1 MRPKIV
7 ISIILL
13 LLTHTYLRAQKTG
26 YQFSHLDIT
35 NGLSN
40 NRVNCVYKDAGGFM
54 WFGTAS
60 GLNRYEGY
68 KFKLFKHDGN
78 DPKSLLDNNVT
89 SICEG
94 PQNTMWVF
102 THSGVSVY
110 DPNTESF
117 SNNVSDELLK
127 YRVVTSRLT
136 LIRKDDGGDFWF
148 LTNDRGVYCYHP
160 KDKTTSTYNTLPD
173 SKIILHSNK
182 AADLVEGRDKAFWL
196 IYEDG
201 TIDKLNT
208 AANTILLRNTAL
220 QQANNKKLFPYS
232 LMLDNADNLWVYV
245 TGSFLGIYNY
255 DTHNNR
261 LNHYDKDTR
270 DITLNTNVINTIVQD
285 DDKNIWVGT
294 DHGGINLINLV
305 TRQINYILTREDDN
319 RALSEN
325 SVVLYKDSNGII
337 WAGTY
342 KHGVNYYH
350 KDIIQFPI
358 VKHYIADKASLPYED
373 VNCFIEDK
381 AGNLWI
387 GTNGGGLISYNKTTK
402 QYTQYKHN
410 PANPNSLSNDV
421 VISLFIDHEN
431 KFWIGTYFGGVNRM
445 EGSSFVHYQHNDNNP
460 NSLSDDRVYTITED
474 SKHQLWFGTFAG
486 ALNIYNPATNN
497 FIHPG
502 YIMSSEYT
510 SIIYEDRDKNIW
522 IGRDRGVDVVINK
535 TQKVKHY
542 FNQPGNPNSLIA
554 NDVNRVLQDKNGLF
568 WIGTKDGLSIL
579 NTQTG
584 KFINIDDNKGLPNN
598 NVSNILEDK
607 NGLIW
612 ISTANGLASIKLTKT
627 GADYKYQLYKY
638 DEFDGLQA
646 KEYNINA
653 SAKLKNGEMIFGGAH
668 GFNLFDPQNIHT
680 SLPRPQPVI
689 TDLLLFNKSVKVGD
703 TVNGNIVLTKS
714 IGQTKE
720 LTLHHDQ
727 NVFTIEFAACDYFN
741 PNKTTYQYKLENFDK
756 QWLTSSKEARK
767 ATYTNLD
774 AGDYVFKVRVVNA
787 NHPELANTATLN
799 IKVLP
804 PFWKSAFAY
813 LIYVVL
819 IAGILLYIRHRGIMK
834 LKKEFE
840 QKHAKMEEERLITK
854 EREEARRMHE
864 LDLMKIKFF
873 TNVSHEFRT
882 PLSLIISPIDNL
894 VKSINNPGHEQ
905 QLIMIKRN
913 GKRLLNLV
921 NQLLDFRKM
930 EFKELQLSLKKGDI
944 IHFIREACASFNDM
958 AGQNHIGYLYDTEIE
973 SLVTSFDHDKIERVL
988 FNLLS
993 NAFKFTSQGG
1003 HISVF
1008 TSLAN
1013 GGVESDGEQILEIR
1027 VLDTGIG
1034 IQKEKQDK
1042 IFERFFQEDA
1052 LPENLLNQGSGIG
1065 LSITREFIKMHH
1077 GDITVESEPGEGSC
1091 FTIRL
1096 PVGVEPHKNGKTSPL
1111 NKAVVVEEDKPK
1123 GHILDSGKKPVVL
1136 LIEDNDDLRFYLKD
1150 NLKQTFHIIEAINGK
1165 DGWQKALALHPDLI
1179 VSDVSMPEMNGL
1191 ELCTKIRDDERTAH
1205 IPVILLTA
1213 LTEKKDLLAGTAS
1226 GANDYITKPFSF
1238 EILLSKINGLLMIQ
1252 QKLKKTYQKQ
1262 VEIQAQDLEIISE
1275 DQKFLKNALACIEK
1289 NITNPNFSVE
1299 ELSRQMSLS
1308 RVSLYKRLLTLTG
1321 KTPVDCIR
1329 TIRLK
1334 RAVQLLEKSK
1344 LSIASVAYEVG
1355 FNNPTY
1361 FSKVF
1366 KEEYGTLPSEYVNEI
1381 RKKEKE
1387 SLQPANA
1394 FE

>member
-1 MRPKIV
+1 MRPKII

-13 LLTHTYLRAQKTG
+13 LLTHTILRAQKTG
-26 YQFSHLDIT
+26 YRFSHLDIT

-68 KFKLFKHDGN
+68 KFKLFKHNGN

-102 THSGVSVY
+102 THSGICVY
-110 DPNTESF
+110 DPDTEGF

-127 YRVVTSRLT
+127 YRVVTNHLT
-136 LIRKDDGGDFWF
+136 LIRKDDSGDFWF
-148 LTNDRGVYCYHP
+148 LTDDRGVYCYHP
-160 KDKTTSTYNTLPD
+160 KSKTTSVYNTLPD

-182 AADLVEGRDKAFWL
+182 VADVVESRDKAFWL
-196 IYEDG
+196 IYTDG

-208 AANTILLRNTAL
+208 ATNTVLVRNTAL
-220 QQANNKKLFPYS
+220 EQANNKKPFPYS
-232 LMLDNADNLWVYV
+232 VMQDNDSNLWIYV

-255 DTHNNR
+255 DTHNNK

-270 DITLNTNVINTIVQD
+270 DITLNSNVINTIVQGD
-285 DDKNIWVGT
+285 DRNIWVGT
-294 DHGGINLINLV
+294 DHGGINLINPV
-305 TRQINYILTREDDN
+305 SHKISYILTRDDDD

-325 SVVLYKDSNGII
+325 SVVLYKDNNGIV

-358 VKHYIADKASLPYED
+358 VKHYIADNNSLPYED
-373 VNCFIEDK
+373 VNCFVEDK

-387 GTNGGGLISYNKTTK
+387 GTNGGGLVNYNKTTK
-402 QYTQYKHN
+402 KYTQYKHN
-410 PANPNSLSNDV
+410 PADPNSLSNDV
-421 VISLFIDHEN
+421 VISLFIDREN
-431 KFWIGTYFGGVNRM
+431 RFWIGTYFGGVNRM
-445 EGSSFVHYQHNDNNP
+445 EGNRFVHYQHKDSNP

-474 SKHQLWFGTFAG
+474 SKQQLWFGTFAG
-486 ALNIYNPATNN
+486 ALNIYNQAADN
-497 FIHPG
+497 FIHPD

-522 IGRDRGVDVVINK
+522 IGRDRGIDVIVNK

-542 FNQPGNPNSLIA
+542 SNQPGNPNSLIA
-554 NDVNRVLQDKNGLF
+554 NDVNRILQDKNGLF
-568 WIGTKDGLSIL
+568 WIGTKDGISIL
-579 NTQTG
+579 DAKTD

-607 NGLIW
+607 SGLIW
-612 ISTANGLASIKLTKT
+612 ISTANGIASIKLTKK
-627 GADYKYQLYKY
+627 GADYNYQVYKY
-638 DEFDGLQA
+638 DEFDGLQG

-653 SAKLKNGEMIFGGAH
+653 SYKFRNGEMIFGGAH
-668 GFNLFDPQNIHT
+668 GYNIFDPQNIHT
-680 SLPRPQPVI
+680 YLPKPQPVF

-703 TVNGNIVLTKS
+703 TVNGNVALTKS
-714 IGQTKE
+714 IAQTNQ

-727 NVFTIEFAACDYFN
+727 NVFTIEFAARDYFN
-741 PNKTTYQYKLENFDK
+741 PNKITYQYKLEGFDK
-756 QWLTSSKEARK
+756 QWLTSPKESRK

-774 AGDYVFKVRVVNA
+774 AADYVFKVRVLNA
-787 NHPELANTATLN
+787 NHPEMASTAALN

-813 LIYVVL
+813 VLYAAL

-834 LKKEFE
+834 LKREFE
-840 QKHAKMEEERLITK
+840 QKHAKIEEERMIAK

-894 VKSINNPGHEQ
+894 IKSIGNPNHEQ
-905 QLIMIKRN
+905 QLVMIKRN

-930 EFKELQLSLKKGDI
+930 EFNELQLCLKKGDI
-944 IHFIREACASFNDM
+944 IQFIREVCSSFNDM
-958 AGQNHIGYLYDTEIE
+958 AGQNHIGYLYDSEIE

-1013 GGVESDGEQILEIR
+1013 GSTETTGEQILEIR

-1034 IQKEKQDK
+1034 INKDKQDK

-1052 LPENLLNQGSGIG
+1052 LPESLLNQGSGIG
-1065 LSITREFIKMHH
+1065 LSISREFIKMHH

-1096 PVGVEPHKNGKTSPL
+1096 PVGVETLKNGRSSPQ
-1111 NKAVVVEEDKPK
+1111 NKPVIVEEDKPK

-1150 NLKQTFHIIEAINGK
+1150 NLKQTFHIIEAVNGK

-1205 IPVILLTA
+1205 IPIILLTA

-1252 QKLKKTYQKQ
+1252 QRLKKTYQKQ
-1262 VEIQAQDLEIISE
+1262 VEIQAQDLEIVSE

-1387 SLQPANA
+1387 QLQPANA

>member
-1 MRPKIV
+1 MRTKI
-7 ISIILL
+7 ITSIIVLL
-13 LLTHTYLRAQKTG
+13 FMHTFLHAQKKG

-40 NRVNCVYKDAGGFM
+40 NRVNCIYKDAGGFI

-102 THSGVSVY
+102 THSGICVY

-117 SNNVSDELLK
+117 TSDIANELLK
-127 YRVVTSRLT
+127 YRVITNHLT
-136 LIRKDDGGDFWF
+136 LIRKDDSGDFWF
-148 LTNDRGVYCYHP
+148 LTNDRGIYCYHP
-160 KDKTTSTYNTLPD
+160 NSKITSTYNTLPD
-173 SKIILHSNK
+173 SHIVLHSNK
-182 AADLVEGRDKAFWL
+182 VTDVVEDRDKTFWL
-196 IYEDG
+196 VYADG
-201 TIDKLNT
+201 TIDRLNT
-208 AANTILLRNTAL
+208 ANNTVLLRSTDL
-220 QQANNKKLFPYS
+220 EQANNKKLFPYS
-232 LMLDNADNLWVYV
+232 LMLDNAGNLWVYV
-245 TGSFLGIYNY
+245 TGSFMGIYNY
-255 DTHNNR
+255 NTRTNR

-270 DITLNTNVINTIVQD
+270 DITLNSNVINTIVQG

-294 DHGGINLINLV
+294 DHGGINLINPV
-305 TRQINYILTREDDN
+305 THQISYVLSRDDDE

-325 SVVLYKDSNGII
+325 SAVLYKDNNGII

-350 KDIIQFPI
+350 KDIIRFPI
-358 VKHYIADKASLPYED
+358 VKHYIADNTSLPYED
-373 VNCFIEDK
+373 VNCFVEDR

-387 GTNGGGLISYNKTTK
+387 GTNGGGLINYNKNTK
-402 QYTQYKHN
+402 KYTQYRHN
-410 PANPNSLSNDV
+410 PSNPGSLSNDV
-421 VISLFIDHEN
+421 VISLLIDHEG
-431 KFWIGTYFGGVNRM
+431 KLWIGTYFGGVNRL
-445 EGSSFVHYQHNDNNP
+445 EGNRFIHYQHKDSDP
-460 NSLSDDRVYTITED
+460 NSISDDRVYTIAED
-474 SKHQLWFGTFAG
+474 ASQRLWFGTFAG
-486 ALNIYNPATNN
+486 ALNIYNAAADN
-497 FIHPG
+497 FTHPN

-510 SIIYEDRDKNIW
+510 SIIYPDRDKNIW
-522 IGRDRGVDVVINK
+522 IGRDRGIDVIINK

-554 NDVNRVLQDKNGLF
+554 NDVNRILQDRNGLF
-568 WIGTKDGLSIL
+568 WIGTKDGISVL

-584 KFINIDDNKGLPNN
+584 KFINIDENKGLPNN

-607 NGLIW
+607 SGLIW

-627 GADYKYQLYKY
+627 GGDYNYLIHKY
-638 DEFDGLQA
+638 DEFDGLQG

-653 SAKLKNGEMIFGGAH
+653 SYKFKNGEMIFGGAH
-668 GFNLFDPQNIHT
+668 GYNLFDPQNIHT
-680 SLPRPQPVI
+680 FLPKPQPVF

-703 TVNGNIVLTKS
+703 TVNGNVVLTKS
-714 IGQTKE
+714 IAETNQ

-727 NVFTIEFAACDYFN
+727 NVFTIEFAARDYFN
-741 PNKTTYQYKLENFDK
+741 PNKITYQYKLEGFDK
-756 QWLTSSKEARK
+756 QWLASPKESRK

-787 NHPELANTATLN
+787 NHPEMASTAALN

-804 PFWKSAFAY
+804 PFWKSVFAY
-813 LIYVVL
+813 VIYVVL
-819 IAGILLYIRHRGIMK
+819 IAGLLLYIRHRGIKK

-840 QKHAKMEEERLITK
+840 QKHAKIEEERMIAK

-894 VKSINNPGHEQ
+894 IKNINNPNHEH

-930 EFKELQLSLKKGDI
+930 EFNELQLCLKKGDI
-944 IHFIREACASFNDM
+944 IQFIREVCSSFNDM
-958 AGQNHIGYLYDTEIE
+958 ATQNHIGYLYDSEVE
-973 SLVTSFDHDKIERVL
+973 SLETSFDHDKIERVL

-1008 TSLAN
+1008 TSLGN
-1013 GGVESDGEQILEIR
+1013 GGDTNGNEQILEIR

-1034 IQKEKQDK
+1034 IHKEKQDK
-1042 IFERFFQEDA
+1042 IFERFFQDA

-1065 LSITREFIKMHH
+1065 LSISREFIKMHH

-1096 PVGVEPHKNGKTSPL
+1096 PVGVETLKEGKTKPQ
-1111 NKAVVVEEDKPK
+1111 NKSALVEQEKPK

-1150 NLKQTFHIIEAINGK
+1150 NLKQSFHIIEAVNGK
-1165 DGWQKALALHPDLI
+1165 DGWQKALAMHPDLI

-1191 ELCTKIRDDERTAH
+1191 ELCAKIRDDERTAH

-1262 VEIQAQDLEIISE
+1262 VEIQAQDLEIVSE
-1275 DQKFLKNALACIEK
+1275 DQKFLKKALACIEK

-1334 RAVQLLEKSK
+1334 RAVQLLEKSQ

-1366 KEEYGTLPSEYVNEI
+1366 KEEYGTLPSEYVNEV